1 MRLLNLMPWRRRRM
15 DRDLDRELRYHLDR
29 RLDDLRQSGLSERD
43 AQRQAAIEFGGVVQV
58 QEAVR
63 DTWMWRW
70 VDEASRDLRYAGRMA
85 LRSPGFTAT
94 ALLSLA
100 LGIGANAA
108 IFSLVDQV
116 LLRPLPIAQP
126 ERLMNLAWRG
136 TSLAT
141 GWGYGFVMSYPF
153 CRDLE
158 EQNQVFDGVFCRRPD
173 TMNLVVGQES
183 EPVHGEIVTGSY
195 FATLGAQP
203 ALGRLL
209 DASDDVQPGA
219 HPVVVLSHDF
229 WRDRLGGA
237 ADVIGRKVTVN
248 GYPMT
253 VVGIAPTGFSGV
265 DLHTPSVLW
274 MPAAMAEQAGDIDAY
289 WNRLLDR
296 RAAWLHAVGRL
307 KPGMSVEQAKAGLQ
321 PWFRAMLEEDTRR
334 EGFPRVTA
342 QQRSGFLASTLDLT
356 PIPRGLS
363 TVRGGLQR
371 PLWVLMAATLLLL
384 LLASLNVAGLLLAR
398 GAARGR
404 ELTTRMAIGATRARI
419 ARQLLAEGLW
429 ITLAGALLGLIAA
442 PAVAGAFLAVLSQSG
457 DLGARVDGR
466 VMFFTALTTLMTA
479 ALCGLMPALQVGRVP
494 LFATLNERLRIA
506 GGGVGLRKALVAGQ
520 MALTLILLVGAGLLV
535 RTLAHLQ
542 TQVGFD
548 SRNLYMVSLNPPA
561 NGYSEE
567 DAERVMRDVLARLQA
582 VSTVERVSVA
592 NSSLL
597 SGGTS
602 TTSITV
608 QAAERIVID
617 RGVSRMR
624 IGPGFFATLGTQI
637 VAGRDF
643 DERDLRP
650 AGSPPRRPQSMVV
663 NETFVRKILKGQ
675 NPIGARVALSNRPD
689 ADPTIEIIGVVRD
702 FSRRT
707 LRDGEYEQMFVQF
720 WDQDSGDGTFYVRIR
735 GEGATALAPIRAA
748 FAEVD
753 PAMPVTIRAFDEQID
768 ASLRNERMLATLSS
782 VFGGVALL
790 LAVVGLYGVMSFVV
804 TQRTQEIGVRMALG
818 ATRLSALWLIIRDAS
833 VMIGSGAVV
842 ALPSLWG
849 LKQLVESQ
857 LFGVKPFDAPTLA
870 VAGTLLALVALG
882 AAMLPAWRAA
892 SVSPTEALRL

>member
-1 MRLLNLMPWRRRRM
+1 ML
-15 DRDLDRELRYHLDR
+15 
-29 RLDDLRQSGLSERD
+29 
-43 AQRQAAIEFGGVVQV
+43 
-58 QEAVR
+58 
-63 DTWMWRW
+63 
-70 VDEASRDLRYAGRMA
+70 
-85 LRSPGFTAT
+85 
-94 ALLSLA
+94 
-100 LGIGANAA
+100 
-108 IFSLVDQV
+108 
-116 LLRPLPIAQP
+116 
-126 ERLMNLAWRG
+126 
-136 TSLAT
+136 
-141 GWGYGFVMSYPF
+141 
-153 CRDLE
+153 
-158 EQNQVFDGVFCRRPD
+158 
-173 TMNLVVGQES
+173 
-183 EPVHGEIVTGSY
+183 
-195 FATLGAQP
+195 FA
-203 ALGRLL
+203 
-209 DASDDVQPGA
+209 
-219 HPVVVLSHDF
+219 
-229 WRDRLGGA
+229 
-237 ADVIGRKVTVN
+237 
-248 GYPMT
+248 
-253 VVGIAPTGFSGV
+253 
-265 DLHTPSVLW
+265 
-274 MPAAMAEQAGDIDAY
+274 
-289 WNRLLDR
+289 
-296 RAAWLHAVGRL
+296 
-307 KPGMSVEQAKAGLQ
+307 
-321 PWFRAMLEEDTRR
+321 
-334 EGFPRVTA
+334 
-342 QQRSGFLASTLDLT
+342 
-356 PIPRGLS
+356 
-363 TVRGGLQR
+363 
-371 PLWVLMAATLLLL
+371 
-384 LLASLNVAGLLLAR
+384 
-398 GAARGR
+398 
-404 ELTTRMAIGATRARI
+404 
-419 ARQLLAEGLW
+419 
-429 ITLAGALLGLIAA
+429 
-442 PAVAGAFLAVLSQSG
+442 
-457 DLGARVDGR
+457 
-466 VMFFTALTTLMTA
+466 ALTTLMTA

-624 IGPGFFATLGTQI
+624 VGPGFFATLGTQI

-663 NETFVRKILKGQ
+663 NETFVRKILNGQ
-675 NPIGARVALSNRPD
+675 NPIGARVALGNRPD

-818 ATRLSALWLIIRDAS
+818 ATRVSALWLIIRDAS

-857 LFGVKPFDAPTLA
+857 LFGVRPFDAPTLA
-870 VAGTLLALVALG
+870 IAGTLLALVALG

>member
-1 MRLLNLMPWRRRRM
+1 MRLLNLLPWRRRRM
-15 DRDLDRELRYHLDR
+15 ERDLDRELRYHIDR

-43 AQRQAAIEFGGVVQV
+43 ARRRAAIEFGGVVQA

-85 LRSPGFTAT
+85 LGSPGFTAT

-108 IFSLVDQV
+108 IFSLVDRV
-116 LLRPLPIAQP
+116 LLRPLPVAHP
-126 ERLMNLAWRG
+126 EQLVNLAWRG
-136 TSLAT
+136 TSLST
-141 GWGYGFVMSYPF
+141 GWGYGYVMSYPV
-153 CRDLE
+153 CRELE
-158 EQNQVFDGVFCRRPD
+158 EQKQVFDAVFCRHPG
-173 TMNLVVGQES
+173 NVSLSIGK
-183 EPVHGEIVTGSY
+183 EPERVAAEIVTGS
-195 FATLGAQP
+195 FFSTLGAQP
-203 ALGRLL
+203 VLGRLL
-209 DASDDVQPGA
+209 DATDDEQPGA
-219 HPVVVLSHDF
+219 HPVVVLAHRY

-237 ADVIGRKVTVN
+237 ADVVGRKVLVN

-253 VVGIAPTGFSGV
+253 VVGVAPEDFSGI
-265 DLHTPSVLW
+265 DLHIPAVLW
-274 MPAAMAEQAGDIDAY
+274 MPATMAEQAGNVDGY

-296 RAAWLHAVGRL
+296 RAAWLHAVARL
-307 KPGMSVEQAKAGLQ
+307 KPGMGVEEAKAALQ
-321 PWFRAMLEEDTRR
+321 PWFRAMLEEETRR
-334 EGFPRVTA
+334 AGFPRVTA
-342 QQRSGFLASTLDLT
+342 EQRSGFLASTLDVM

-363 TVRGGLQR
+363 GVRGGLER
-371 PLWVLMAATLLLL
+371 PLWVLMAGTLLLL
-384 LLASLNVAGLLLAR
+384 VLAALNVAGLLLAR
-398 GAARGR
+398 GAARAR

-419 ARQLLAEGLW
+419 ARQLLIEGLW
-429 ITLAGALLGLIAA
+429 ISLAGALLGLLAA
-442 PAVAGAFLAVLSQSG
+442 PAVSQLFLAVLSRDG
-457 DLGARVDGR
+457 DLGVSVDYRVI
-466 VMFFTALTTLMTA
+466 VFAALTTIATG
-479 ALCGLMPALQVGRVP
+479 ALCGLVPALQVGRVP
-494 LFATLNERLRIA
+494 LIASLNERSRIA
-506 GGGVGLRKALVAGQ
+506 GGGVKLRKILVAGQ

-548 SRNLYMVSLNPPA
+548 SRNLFMVSLNPPA
-561 NGYSEE
+561 NGYSAQ
-567 DAERVMRDVLARLQA
+567 DAERAMREVLEKLRA
-582 VSTVERVSVA
+582 VPTVEHASVA
-592 NSSLL
+592 NSTLL

-602 TTSITV
+602 TTSITI
-608 QAAERIVID
+608 QAAERFAVD

-624 IGPGFFATLGTQI
+624 VGPGFFATLGTRI

-650 AGSPPRRPQSMVV
+650 PGSKPRPYQSIIV
-663 NETFVRKILKGQ
+663 NETFARRIFNGQ
-675 NPIGARVALSNRPD
+675 NPIGARLGLGNRPD
-689 ADPTIEIIGVVRD
+689 TPTNIEIIGVVQD

-707 LRDGEYEQMFVQF
+707 LRDGEYEQMFLQF
-720 WDQDSGDGTFYVRIR
+720 WDQASEDGTFYVRVR
-735 GEGATALAPIRAA
+735 GDAATAAAPIRAA
-748 FAEVD
+748 IAEVD
-753 PAMPVTIRAFDEQID
+753 ATLPVSLTAFDNQIGL
-768 ASLRNERMLATLSS
+768 SLRTERMLATLSS
-782 VFGGVALL
+782 VFSGVALL

-818 ATRLSALWLIIRDAS
+818 ATRVSALWLIIRDAS

-870 VAGTLLALVALG
+870 IAGTLLALVALG